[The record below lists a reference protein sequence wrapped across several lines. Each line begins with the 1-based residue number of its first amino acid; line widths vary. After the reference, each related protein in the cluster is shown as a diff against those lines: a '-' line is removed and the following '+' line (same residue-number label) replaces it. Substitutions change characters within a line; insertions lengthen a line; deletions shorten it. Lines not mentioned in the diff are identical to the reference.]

1 MKTHANTANRF
12 TAWHQR
18 KNALARD
25 MVAFS
30 RIGHFFLSQR
40 VGGKSSVSVCCFKYG
55 AFSRRI
61 HIIGSR
67 VATHSSIP
75 HLFRQTKW
83 RLVFSQGGI
92 SIWVGERNF
101 SYSQCSKFYWAPTLP
116 TLSWDGKI
124 GVIKFISDFKTC
136 MLEFQLIKI
145 LESNHF
151 TVTNIRSHHK
161 LRVCKSR
168 PHGSRWFVSVFV
180 SGTLHDTK

>member
-1 MKTHANTANRF
+1 MLQIASPHDIGGKMQLEN
-12 TAWHQR
+12 
-18 KNALARD
+18 D

-30 RIGHFFLSQR
+30 WIGHFFLSQR
-40 VGGKSSVSVCCFKYG
+40 VGGNHPSRFAASSMELFTS
-55 AFSRRI
+55 
-61 HIIGSR
+61 HP
-67 VATHSSIP
+67 H
-75 HLFRQTKW
+75 HLFTCSDSFEYSTFFLQTKW

-145 LESNHF
+145 LVKPFHCNKHQVPPQTES
-151 TVTNIRSHHK
+151 
-161 LRVCKSR
+161 L
-168 PHGSRWFVSVFV
+168 
-180 SGTLHDTK
+180 

>member
-1 MKTHANTANRF
+1 MTSEEKCNWRTTWWLSAESAISFCHSVSGENHPSRF
-12 TAWHQR
+12 AASSMELFTSHPHH
-18 KNALARD
+18 LFTCSD
-25 MVAFS
+25 SFEYS
-30 RIGHFFLSQR
+30 TFFL
-40 VGGKSSVSVCCFKYG
+40 
-55 AFSRRI
+55 
-61 HIIGSR
+61 
-67 VATHSSIP
+67 
-75 HLFRQTKW
+75 QTKW

-101 SYSQCSKFYWAPTLP
+101 SYSRCSKFYWAPTLP

-145 LESNHF
+145 WESNHF
-151 TVTNIRSHHK
+151 TVTNIRSKHK
-161 LRVCKSR
+161 LWVCKSR